1 MIYDWDDT
9 ILPTTF
15 LNPGGLP
22 DSVAMPPSVKQQLKK
37 LEVVAAKILTKSME
51 QGQVFI
57 ITNAAEGWVEFSTKK
72 YLPKLK
78 KLISSVTVISARTK
92 FEEMFPNEY
101 HQWKMHAFLETLD
114 VLELGAVTNLIALG
128 DSHMEL
134 DAA

>member
-1 MIYDWDDT
+1 
-9 ILPTTF
+9 
-15 LNPGGLP
+15 
-22 DSVAMPPSVKQQLKK
+22 
-37 LEVVAAKILTKSME
+37 ME
-51 QGQVFI
+51 QSKVFI

-78 KLISSVTVISARTK
+78 KIVSEVDVISARTK

-114 VLELGAVTNLIALG
+114 HLELGAVTNLIALG

-134 DAA
+134 DAAQHLGTKFGKSLIKTVKF

>member
-1 MIYDWDDT
+1 M
-9 ILPTTF
+9 LQ
-15 LNPGGLP
+15 
-22 DSVAMPPSVKQQLKK
+22 KC
-37 LEVVAAKILTKSME
+37 ME

-78 KLISSVTVISARTK
+78 KIISEIDVISARTK

-114 VLELGAVTNLIALG
+114 HLSLGAVTNLIAMG